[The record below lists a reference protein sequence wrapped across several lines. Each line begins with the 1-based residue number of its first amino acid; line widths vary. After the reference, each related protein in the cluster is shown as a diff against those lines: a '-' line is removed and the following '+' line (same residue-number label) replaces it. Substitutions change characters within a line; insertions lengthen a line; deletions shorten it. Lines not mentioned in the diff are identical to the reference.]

1 MHEGGTTV
9 THLHEILQVIKLRE
23 ALGVNSGEK
32 MLLSVGELSK
42 RKNHEVVI
50 KSINKLNRERRIDT
64 VKYFV
69 AGDGDLQEYLSNLIE
84 DSHLQDKVFLLG
96 YRTDVNMLTKAA
108 DVFVLPSRQEGLS
121 VALMEAMATGL
132 PVLCSKIRGNTDLV
146 RNEYN
151 GFTYKVDDVDGF
163 SAGIEKI
170 IHTSYK
176 IGANNLISVKKY
188 DEAVVKNIMKNV
200 YTNILKEN

>member
-1 MHEGGTTV
+1 M
-9 THLHEILQVIKLRE
+9 
-23 ALGVNSGEK
+23 GVNSGEK

-69 AGDGDLQEYLSNLIE
+69 DGDGDLQEYLSNLIE